1 MKNSKLNKR
10 LSRKDYLEVLSVK
23 DINKKVKEPIP
34 TKEKESEYNLV
45 LIIKSLN
52 SVINNIP
59 KNLISSNN
67 SRQELNYSD
76 IELYLKKFHSK
87 PYYKYKIFPLLEIL
101 ETIYIKTKKEKA
113 FLNSAKE
120 MNITINEEN
129 KIVDSQIDRLNYILI
144 SHYEKLLLLDNDVYD
159 IFFYLKDIFPYLY
172 DEYIHLLNYYLLIQ
186 LHTFNLL
193 GVKKLKESKKN
204 NGDKKKYNI
213 NVTKILFDIIYRTNN
228 LTLVEI
234 AFILFCQYY
243 LNFRDG
249 SFIFLPIDK
258 WVFLILKLLK
268 GEIYLFNEND
278 EERDYFSLGKIIHLK
293 YVIGETRRNKTRK
306 KILEQEFDNKSE
318 NNNDEKIENEDEL
331 KSPNSSKEFTFRERH
346 SFLPAHLCNL
356 DKYKDISSYLE
367 DKTYDSYPKEL
378 SLPRGPSEIF
388 LINLYK
394 YTQSEKEKMKKNKDY
409 CMQQKLEV
417 IQGALTIADKIL
429 KFNYDSKEY
438 SEYDE
443 KYFCTKL
450 LEEIMKLYLNNKDL
464 HIIKRCLNCFGSIM
478 NKYPYKAIDFVP
490 QIIKRL
496 VQNELIGEIE
506 HLVNHLNYVVQSC
519 NTVFQMAYDENNFE
533 LIKKINYIT
542 VNKDM
547 IDAFVFLN
555 PYIFKLKV
563 SKTNSNN
570 IKNSDKINTN
580 SQTLMTNYFIF
591 CSFFI
596 NNYLLL
602 NHGMM
607 TINMEIII
615 IDFVEKTSSDLVRK
629 YMIKIIAKINNKELL
644 NRIYNYL
651 FIDEN
656 KNLKLKTLLYVFRYV
671 SSEKHNKKN
680 LYLLIKFLEENNNNI
695 NKTSA
700 SKILDFLAKH
710 ITNKETK
717 FYFVDFHKDKNSK
730 KSITSEFGDEEKEYV
745 EIYDI
750 SHPKYNTKI
759 FNFIKNLFFFCINQN
774 KELDDISNIHKILS
788 ILCFNLVPIET
799 NNIYILLDFLVE
811 YLNTI
816 NQQINLQGHKI
827 WQNHFKQYL
836 EILNYINSY
845 ISIKNNKNKEAK
857 LKIDEN
863 YIQKLINSY
872 NKIILI
878 LFKLIPSNLSSREYE
893 SLNIIPVIYSYL
905 LTLENLSQL
914 NKKENNCN
922 IEKSS
927 KKENNVYIEL
937 LNILSKCLINNI
949 NNKPSKSQTLNSCNI
964 SLYYIFYYLK
974 NFSKKEY
981 FDSLYSIIIK
991 SLNID
996 EFKYDNNIIN
1006 PINFIL
1012 IKLCVKILYEE
1023 KDFITN
1029 EYNEYLS
1036 SFDKKYLFIQK
1047 LHTVIMEGLHND
1059 GNNAIINSNSSNN
1072 IEESNLSNK
1081 TILAE
1086 QSIDQKMQLI
1096 NKYLNFSPK
1105 SNFINI
1111 NMDNFSKKDENTEIK
1126 IEKYKETKDNVNC
1139 KYQKWLIFLD
1149 ILSKSKSKK
1158 SKNTIT
1164 NTNYDVLLNSS
1175 FSLTENR
1182 PIHFVSIIKSVELDK
1197 SNFQI
1202 FSNFFTILG
1211 NILVNENKV
1220 VFKKENIFENIIFS
1234 FNRNI
1239 LHNIVFVLIKKYFE
1253 EFDAHFSANFVIY
1266 IKPANLQ
1273 GIYFVKIRKTSDF
1286 KMKNNT
1292 CFKLLTQIDQDF
1304 NRIFSDF
1311 IILDTN
1317 DKNQIKY
1324 FYNLI
1329 EMMFNYSFLEE
1340 QISQ

>member
-10 LSRKDYLEVLSVK
+10 LSRKDYLETLSVK
-23 DINKKVKEPIP
+23 DINKKVKDPIS
-34 TKEKESEYNLV
+34 TKEKENEYNLV

-52 SVINNIP
+52 SIINNIP
-59 KNLISSNN
+59 KNSYNN

-101 ETIYIKTKKEKA
+101 EAIYIKTKKEKA

-144 SHYEKLLLLDNDVYD
+144 SHYEKLLLLDNEVYD
-159 IFFYLKDIFPYLY
+159 IFFYLKDIFSYLY
-172 DEYIHLLNYYLLIQ
+172 DEYKHLLDYYLLIQ

-193 GVKKLKESKKN
+193 GVKKLKENKKNN

-213 NVTKILFDIIYRTNN
+213 NITKILFDIIYRTNN
-228 LTLVEI
+228 LILVEI

-249 SFIFLPIDK
+249 SFIFLPIEK

-268 GEIYLFNEND
+268 GEIYLINENNED
-278 EERDYFSLGKIIHLK
+278 RDYFSLGKIIHLK
-293 YVIGETRRNKTRK
+293 YVMGEAGRNKERK
-306 KILEQEFDNKSE
+306 KVLEQEFDNKSE
-318 NNNDEKIENEDEL
+318 NNIEEKIENEDEL
-331 KSPNSSKEFTFRERH
+331 KSPNSSKEFTYSQRH
-346 SFLPAHLCNL
+346 SMLPVHLSNL

-367 DKTYDSYPKEL
+367 DKTYDSYSKEL

-409 CMQQKLEV
+409 ALQQKSEI

-429 KFNYDSKEY
+429 KFTYDSKEY

-450 LEEIMKLYLNNKDL
+450 LDEIMKLYLNNKDL

-506 HLVNHLNYVVQSC
+506 HLVNHLNYVLQSC
-519 NTVFQMAYDENNFE
+519 NNVFQMAYDENNFE
-533 LIKKINYIT
+533 LIKKINHIT

-563 SKTNSNN
+563 LKTNTN
-570 IKNSDKINTN
+570 KNSDKNNAN
-580 SQTLMTNYFIF
+580 SQSLVTNYFIF

-596 NNYLLL
+596 NNYLILT
-602 NHGMM
+602 HGMM
-607 TINMEIII
+607 TINMEIIV

-629 YMIKIIAKINNKELL
+629 YMIKIITKINNKELL
-644 NRIYNYL
+644 RRIYNYL
-651 FIDEN
+651 FIDDN

-680 LYLLIKFLEENNNNI
+680 LYLLIKFLEENNNI
-695 NKTSA
+695 NKTSS

-710 ITNKETK
+710 LINKETK
-717 FYFVDFHKDKNSK
+717 FYFVDFHKDKNMK
-730 KSITSEFGDEEKEYV
+730 KSITSEYGDEEKEYV

-750 SHPKYNTKI
+750 LHPKNNTKI

-774 KELDDISNIHKILS
+774 KEIDDISNIHKILS
-788 ILCFNLVPIET
+788 MLCFNLVPLEEK
-799 NNIYILLDFLVE
+799 NICILLDFLVE
-811 YLNTI
+811 YLNII

-836 EILNYINSY
+836 EILNYTNTY
-845 ISIKNNKNKEAK
+845 IKIKNSQNKEGN
-857 LKIDEN
+857 LDEN
-863 YIQKLINSY
+863 YLQKLINSY
-872 NKIILI
+872 NKIILV
-878 LFKLIPSNLSSREYE
+878 LFKLIPNNLSSRDYE
-893 SLNIIPVIYSYL
+893 ASNMIPVIYSYL
-905 LTLENLSQL
+905 LTLDNLSKL
-914 NKKENNCN
+914 HKKENNNN
-922 IEKSS
+922 IEKSN
-927 KKENNVYIEL
+927 KKEKENNVYNEL
-937 LNILSKCLINNI
+937 LNILSKCLVSNI
-949 NNKPSKSQTLNSCNI
+949 NSKSSKSQTLNSCNI

-981 FDSLYSIIIK
+981 FDALYNIIMK
-991 SLNID
+991 SLNIE
-996 EFKYDNNIIN
+996 EFKYENNIIN
-1006 PINFIL
+1006 PMNFVL

-1023 KDFITN
+1023 KDFIRN
-1029 EYNEYLS
+1029 EDKEYLS
-1036 SFDKKYLFIQK
+1036 SFDKKYQFIQR
-1047 LHTVIMEGLHND
+1047 LHVVIMEGLHND
-1059 GNNAIINSNSSNN
+1059 ENNAIINSNSLNN
-1072 IEESNLSNK
+1072 IEESNLSNSPN
-1081 TILAE
+1081 IAE
-1086 QSIDQKMQLI
+1086 QSIEQKIQLL
-1096 NKYLNFSPK
+1096 NKYLNFSSN

-1111 NMDNFSKKDENTEIK
+1111 NMENFSKKDENTDVK
-1126 IEKYKETKDNVNC
+1126 IEKYKETKDNIIC
-1139 KYQKWLIFLD
+1139 RYQKWLIFLD

-1158 SKNTIT
+1158 TKNTIT
-1164 NTNYDVLLNSS
+1164 NNNYDVLLNSS
-1175 FSLTENR
+1175 FSLSENR
-1182 PIHFVSIIKSVELDK
+1182 IIHFISIIKSVELDK
-1197 SNFQI
+1197 SSFQI

-1234 FNRNI
+1234 FNRNMI
-1239 LHNIVFVLIKKYFE
+1239 HNIVFVLIKKYFE
-1253 EFDAHFSANFVIY
+1253 EFDAHFSANFVLY
-1266 IKPANLQ
+1266 IKPANSQ
-1273 GIYFVKIRKTSDF
+1273 GIYFVKIRKMSDF

-1324 FYNLI
+1324 FYDLI

>member
-10 LSRKDYLEVLSVK
+10 LSRKDYLETLSVK
-23 DINKKVKEPIP
+23 DINKKVKDPIS
-34 TKEKESEYNLV
+34 TKEKENEYNLV

-52 SVINNIP
+52 SIINNIP
-59 KNLISSNN
+59 KNSYNN

-101 ETIYIKTKKEKA
+101 EAIYIKTKKEKA

-144 SHYEKLLLLDNDVYD
+144 SHYEKLLLLDNEVYD
-159 IFFYLKDIFPYLY
+159 IFFYLKDIFSYLY
-172 DEYIHLLNYYLLIQ
+172 DEYKHLLDYYLLIQ

-193 GVKKLKESKKN
+193 GVKKLKENKKNN

-213 NVTKILFDIIYRTNN
+213 NITKILFDIIYRTNN
-228 LTLVEI
+228 LILVEI

-249 SFIFLPIDK
+249 SFIFLPIEK

-268 GEIYLFNEND
+268 GEIYLINENNED
-278 EERDYFSLGKIIHLK
+278 RDYFSLGKIIHLK
-293 YVIGETRRNKTRK
+293 YVMGEAGRNKERK
-306 KILEQEFDNKSE
+306 KVLEQEFDNKSE
-318 NNNDEKIENEDEL
+318 NNIEEKIENEDEL
-331 KSPNSSKEFTFRERH
+331 KSPNSSKEFTYSQRH
-346 SFLPAHLCNL
+346 SMLPVHLSNL

-367 DKTYDSYPKEL
+367 DKTYDSYSKEL

-409 CMQQKLEV
+409 ALQQKSEI

-429 KFNYDSKEY
+429 KFTYDSKEY

-450 LEEIMKLYLNNKDL
+450 LDEIMKLYLNNKDL

-506 HLVNHLNYVVQSC
+506 HLVNHLNYVLQSC
-519 NTVFQMAYDENNFE
+519 NNVFQMAYDENNFE
-533 LIKKINYIT
+533 LIKKINHIT

-563 SKTNSNN
+563 LKTNTN
-570 IKNSDKINTN
+570 KNSDKNNAN
-580 SQTLMTNYFIF
+580 SQSLVTNYFIF

-596 NNYLLL
+596 NNYLILT
-602 NHGMM
+602 HGMM
-607 TINMEIII
+607 TINMEIIV

-629 YMIKIIAKINNKELL
+629 YMIKIITKINNKELL
-644 NRIYNYL
+644 RRIYNYL
-651 FIDEN
+651 FIDDN

-680 LYLLIKFLEENNNNI
+680 LYLLIKFLEENNNI
-695 NKTSA
+695 NKTSS

-710 ITNKETK
+710 LINKETK
-717 FYFVDFHKDKNSK
+717 FYFVDFHKDKNMK
-730 KSITSEFGDEEKEYV
+730 KSITSEYGDEEKEYV

-750 SHPKYNTKI
+750 LHPKNNTKI

-774 KELDDISNIHKILS
+774 KEIDDISNIHKILS
-788 ILCFNLVPIET
+788 MLCFNLVPLEEK
-799 NNIYILLDFLVE
+799 NICILLDFLVE
-811 YLNTI
+811 YLNII

-836 EILNYINSY
+836 EILNYTNTY
-845 ISIKNNKNKEAK
+845 IKIKNSQNKEGN
-857 LKIDEN
+857 LDEN
-863 YIQKLINSY
+863 YLQKLINSY
-872 NKIILI
+872 NKIILV
-878 LFKLIPSNLSSREYE
+878 LFKLIPNNLSSRDYE
-893 SLNIIPVIYSYL
+893 ASNMIPVIYSYL
-905 LTLENLSQL
+905 LTLDNLSKL
-914 NKKENNCN
+914 HKKENNNN
-922 IEKSS
+922 IEKSN
-927 KKENNVYIEL
+927 KKEKENNVYNEL
-937 LNILSKCLINNI
+937 LNILSKCLVSNI
-949 NNKPSKSQTLNSCNI
+949 NSKSSKSQTLNSCNI

-981 FDSLYSIIIK
+981 FDALYNIIMK
-991 SLNID
+991 SLNIE
-996 EFKYDNNIIN
+996 EFKYENNIIN
-1006 PINFIL
+1006 PMNFVL

-1023 KDFITN
+1023 KDFIRN
-1029 EYNEYLS
+1029 EDKEYLS
-1036 SFDKKYLFIQK
+1036 SFDKKYQFIQR
-1047 LHTVIMEGLHND
+1047 LHVVIMEGLHND
-1059 GNNAIINSNSSNN
+1059 ENNAIINSNSLNN
-1072 IEESNLSNK
+1072 IEESNLSNSPN
-1081 TILAE
+1081 IAE
-1086 QSIDQKMQLI
+1086 QSIEQKIQLI
-1096 NKYLNFSPK
+1096 NKYLNFSSN

-1111 NMDNFSKKDENTEIK
+1111 NMENFSKKDENTDVK
-1126 IEKYKETKDNVNC
+1126 IEKYKETKDNIIC
-1139 KYQKWLIFLD
+1139 RYQKWLIFLD

-1158 SKNTIT
+1158 TKNTIT
-1164 NTNYDVLLNSS
+1164 NNNYDVLLNSS
-1175 FSLTENR
+1175 FSLSENR
-1182 PIHFVSIIKSVELDK
+1182 IIHFISIIKSVELDK
-1197 SNFQI
+1197 SSFQI

-1234 FNRNI
+1234 FNRNMI
-1239 LHNIVFVLIKKYFE
+1239 HNIVFVLIKKYFE
-1253 EFDAHFSANFVIY
+1253 EFDAHFSANFVLY
-1266 IKPANLQ
+1266 IKPANSQ
-1273 GIYFVKIRKTSDF
+1273 GIYFVKIRKMSDF

-1324 FYNLI
+1324 FYDLI

>member
-10 LSRKDYLEVLSVK
+10 LSRKDYLETLSVK
-23 DINKKVKEPIP
+23 DINKKVKDPIS
-34 TKEKESEYNLV
+34 TKEKENEYNLV

-52 SVINNIP
+52 SIINNIP
-59 KNLISSNN
+59 KNSYNN

-101 ETIYIKTKKEKA
+101 EAIYIKTKKEKA

-144 SHYEKLLLLDNDVYD
+144 SHYEKLLLLDNEVYD
-159 IFFYLKDIFPYLY
+159 IFFYLKDIFSYLY
-172 DEYIHLLNYYLLIQ
+172 DEYKHLLDYYLLIQ

-193 GVKKLKESKKN
+193 GVKKLKENKKNN

-213 NVTKILFDIIYRTNN
+213 NITKILFDIIYRTNN
-228 LTLVEI
+228 LILVEI

-249 SFIFLPIDK
+249 SFIFLPIEK

-268 GEIYLFNEND
+268 GEIYLINENNED
-278 EERDYFSLGKIIHLK
+278 RDYFSLGKIIHLK
-293 YVIGETRRNKTRK
+293 YVMGEAGRNKERK
-306 KILEQEFDNKSE
+306 KVLEQEFDNKSE
-318 NNNDEKIENEDEL
+318 NNIEEKIENEDEL
-331 KSPNSSKEFTFRERH
+331 KSPNSSKEFTYSQRH
-346 SFLPAHLCNL
+346 SMLPVHLSNL

-367 DKTYDSYPKEL
+367 DKTYDSYSKEL

-409 CMQQKLEV
+409 ALQQKSEI

-429 KFNYDSKEY
+429 KFTYDSKEY

-450 LEEIMKLYLNNKDL
+450 LDEIMKLYLNNKDL

-506 HLVNHLNYVVQSC
+506 HLVNHLNYVLQSC
-519 NTVFQMAYDENNFE
+519 NNVFQMVYDENNFE
-533 LIKKINYIT
+533 LIKKINHIT

-563 SKTNSNN
+563 LKTNTN
-570 IKNSDKINTN
+570 KNSDKNNAN
-580 SQTLMTNYFIF
+580 SQSLVTNYFIF

-596 NNYLLL
+596 NNYLILT
-602 NHGMM
+602 HGMM
-607 TINMEIII
+607 TINMEIIV

-629 YMIKIIAKINNKELL
+629 YMIKIITKINNKELL
-644 NRIYNYL
+644 RRIYNYL
-651 FIDEN
+651 FIDDN

-680 LYLLIKFLEENNNNI
+680 LYLLIKFLEENNNI
-695 NKTSA
+695 NKTSS

-710 ITNKETK
+710 LINKETK
-717 FYFVDFHKDKNSK
+717 FYFVDFHKDKNMK
-730 KSITSEFGDEEKEYV
+730 KSITSEYGDEEKEYV

-750 SHPKYNTKI
+750 LHPKNNTKI

-774 KELDDISNIHKILS
+774 KEIDDISNIHKILS
-788 ILCFNLVPIET
+788 MLCFNLVPLEEK
-799 NNIYILLDFLVE
+799 NICILLDFLVE
-811 YLNTI
+811 YLNII

-836 EILNYINSY
+836 EILNYTNTY
-845 ISIKNNKNKEAK
+845 IKIKNSQNKEGN
-857 LKIDEN
+857 LDEN
-863 YIQKLINSY
+863 YLQKLINSY
-872 NKIILI
+872 NKIILV
-878 LFKLIPSNLSSREYE
+878 LFKLIPNNLSSRDYE
-893 SLNIIPVIYSYL
+893 ASNMIPVIYSYL
-905 LTLENLSQL
+905 LTLDNLSKL
-914 NKKENNCN
+914 HKKENNNN
-922 IEKSS
+922 IEKSN
-927 KKENNVYIEL
+927 KKEKENNVYNEL
-937 LNILSKCLINNI
+937 LNILSKCLVSNI
-949 NNKPSKSQTLNSCNI
+949 NSKSSKSQTLNSCNI

-981 FDSLYSIIIK
+981 FDALYNIIMK
-991 SLNID
+991 SLNIE
-996 EFKYDNNIIN
+996 EFKYENNIIN
-1006 PINFIL
+1006 PMNFVL

-1023 KDFITN
+1023 KDFIRN
-1029 EYNEYLS
+1029 EDKEYLS
-1036 SFDKKYLFIQK
+1036 SFDKKYQFIQR
-1047 LHTVIMEGLHND
+1047 LHVVIMEGLHND
-1059 GNNAIINSNSSNN
+1059 ENNAIINSNSLNN
-1072 IEESNLSNK
+1072 IEESNLSNSPN
-1081 TILAE
+1081 IAE
-1086 QSIDQKMQLI
+1086 QSIEQKIQLI
-1096 NKYLNFSPK
+1096 NKYLNFSSN

-1111 NMDNFSKKDENTEIK
+1111 NMENFSKKDENTDVK
-1126 IEKYKETKDNVNC
+1126 IEKYKETKDNIIC
-1139 KYQKWLIFLD
+1139 RYQKWLIFLD

-1158 SKNTIT
+1158 TKNTIT
-1164 NTNYDVLLNSS
+1164 NNNYDVLLNSS
-1175 FSLTENR
+1175 FSLSENR
-1182 PIHFVSIIKSVELDK
+1182 IIHFISIIKSVELDK
-1197 SNFQI
+1197 SSFQI

-1234 FNRNI
+1234 FNRNMI
-1239 LHNIVFVLIKKYFE
+1239 HNIVFVLIKKYFE
-1253 EFDAHFSANFVIY
+1253 EFDAHFSANFVLY
-1266 IKPANLQ
+1266 IKPANSQ
-1273 GIYFVKIRKTSDF
+1273 GIYFVKIRKMSDF

-1324 FYNLI
+1324 FYDLI

>member
-10 LSRKDYLEVLSVK
+10 LSRKDYLETLSVK
-23 DINKKVKEPIP
+23 DINKKVKDPIS
-34 TKEKESEYNLV
+34 TKEKENEYNLV

-52 SVINNIP
+52 SIINNIP
-59 KNLISSNN
+59 KNSYNN

-101 ETIYIKTKKEKA
+101 EAIYIKTKKEKA

-144 SHYEKLLLLDNDVYD
+144 SHYEKLLLLDNEVYD
-159 IFFYLKDIFPYLY
+159 IFFYLKDIFSYLY
-172 DEYIHLLNYYLLIQ
+172 DEYKHLLDYYLLIQ

-193 GVKKLKESKKN
+193 GVKKLKENKKNN

-213 NVTKILFDIIYRTNN
+213 NITKILFDIIYRTNN
-228 LTLVEI
+228 LILVEI

-249 SFIFLPIDK
+249 SFIFLPIEK

-268 GEIYLFNEND
+268 GEIYLINENNED
-278 EERDYFSLGKIIHLK
+278 RDYFSLGKIIHLK
-293 YVIGETRRNKTRK
+293 YVMGEAGRNKARK
-306 KILEQEFDNKSE
+306 KVLEQEFDNKSE
-318 NNNDEKIENEDEL
+318 NNIEEKIENEDEL
-331 KSPNSSKEFTFRERH
+331 KSPNSSKEFTYSQRH
-346 SFLPAHLCNL
+346 SMLPVHLSNL

-409 CMQQKLEV
+409 VLQQKSEI

-429 KFNYDSKEY
+429 KFTYDPKEY

-450 LEEIMKLYLNNKDL
+450 LDEIMKLYLNNKDL
-464 HIIKRCLNCFGSIM
+464 HIVKRCLNCFGSIM

-506 HLVNHLNYVVQSC
+506 HLVNHLNYVLQSC
-519 NTVFQMAYDENNFE
+519 NNVFQMAYDENNFE
-533 LIKKINYIT
+533 LIKKINHIT

-563 SKTNSNN
+563 LKTNTN
-570 IKNSDKINTN
+570 KNSDKNNAN
-580 SQTLMTNYFIF
+580 SQSLVTNYFIF

-596 NNYLLL
+596 NNYLILT
-602 NHGMM
+602 HGMM
-607 TINMEIII
+607 TINMEIIV

-629 YMIKIIAKINNKELL
+629 YMIKIITKINNKELL
-644 NRIYNYL
+644 RRIYNYL

-671 SSEKHNKKN
+671 SSQKHNKKN
-680 LYLLIKFLEENNNNI
+680 LYLLIKFLEENNNI
-695 NKTSA
+695 NKTSS

-710 ITNKETK
+710 LTNKETK
-717 FYFVDFHKDKNSK
+717 FYFVDFHKDKNMK
-730 KSITSEFGDEEKEYV
+730 KSITSEYGDEEKEYV

-750 SHPKYNTKI
+750 LHPKNNTKI

-774 KELDDISNIHKILS
+774 KEIDDISNIHKILS
-788 ILCFNLVPIET
+788 MLCFNLVPLEEK
-799 NNIYILLDFLVE
+799 NIYILLDFLVE
-811 YLNTI
+811 YLNII

-836 EILNYINSY
+836 EILNYTNSY
-845 ISIKNNKNKEAK
+845 IKIKNSKSKEGN
-857 LKIDEN
+857 LDEN
-863 YIQKLINSY
+863 YLQKIINSY
-872 NKIILI
+872 NKIILV
-878 LFKLIPSNLSSREYE
+878 LFKLIPNNLSSKDYE
-893 SLNIIPVIYSYL
+893 ASNMIPVIYSYL
-905 LTLENLSQL
+905 LTLDNLSQL
-914 NKKENNCN
+914 HKKENNNN
-922 IEKSS
+922 IEKSN
-927 KKENNVYIEL
+927 KKEKENNVYNEI
-937 LNILSKCLINNI
+937 LNILSKCLVSNI
-949 NNKPSKSQTLNSCNI
+949 NNKSSKSQTLNSYNI

-981 FDSLYSIIIK
+981 FDALYNIIIK

-996 EFKYDNNIIN
+996 EFKYENNIIN

-1023 KDFITN
+1023 KDFIRN
-1029 EYNEYLS
+1029 EDNEYLS
-1036 SFDKKYLFIQK
+1036 SFDKKYQFIQR
-1047 LHTVIMEGLHND
+1047 LHAVIMEGLHND
-1059 GNNAIINSNSSNN
+1059 ENNAIIDSNSLNN

-1081 TILAE
+1081 PNIIE
-1086 QSIDQKMQLI
+1086 QSIEHKMQLI
-1096 NKYLNFSPK
+1096 NKYLNFSSN

-1111 NMDNFSKKDENTEIK
+1111 NMENFSKKDENTDVK
-1126 IEKYKETKDNVNC
+1126 IEKYKETKDNIIC
-1139 KYQKWLIFLD
+1139 RYQKWLIFLD

-1158 SKNTIT
+1158 TKNTIT
-1164 NTNYDVLLNSS
+1164 NNNYDVLLNSS
-1175 FSLTENR
+1175 FSLSENR
-1182 PIHFVSIIKSVELDK
+1182 IIHFISIIKSVELDK
-1197 SNFQI
+1197 SSFQI

-1234 FNRNI
+1234 FNRNMI
-1239 LHNIVFVLIKKYFE
+1239 HNIVFVLIKKYFE
-1253 EFDAHFSANFVIY
+1253 EFDAHFSANFVLY

-1273 GIYFVKIRKTSDF
+1273 GIYFVKIRKMSDF

-1324 FYNLI
+1324 FYDLI

>member
-1 MKNSKLNKR
+1 MKNSKINKR
-10 LSRKDYLEVLSVK
+10 LSRKDFLEILSVK

-34 TKEKESEYNLV
+34 SKEKESEYNLV

-52 SVINNIP
+52 SVINNNP
-59 KNLISSNN
+59 KNLMSNNN

-76 IELYLKKFHSK
+76 IELYLKKFRSK

-113 FLNSAKE
+113 FLNAAKE

-144 SHYEKLLLLDNDVYD
+144 SQYEKLLKLDNEVYD
-159 IFFYLKDIFPYLY
+159 IFFYLKDIFSYLY
-172 DEYIHLLNYYLLIQ
+172 DEYKHLLDYYLLIQ

-193 GVKKLKESKKN
+193 GVKKLKENKKNN

-213 NVTKILFDIIYRTNN
+213 NVTKILFDVIYRTND

-243 LNFRDG
+243 LNFRDS

-268 GEIYLFNEND
+268 GEIYLFNENN
-278 EERDYFSLGKIIHLK
+278 EERDYFSIGKIIHLK
-293 YVIGETRRNKTRK
+293 YFLGEIRRNKKRK
-306 KILEQEFDNKSE
+306 NNLEQEFDNKSE
-318 NNNDEKIENEDEL
+318 NNNEEKVENEDEF
-331 KSPNSSKEFTFRERH
+331 KSPNSSKEFTVNKRN
-346 SFLPAHLCNL
+346 SFFPLNL
-356 DKYKDISSYLE
+356 YMFDKYNNISSYLE

-378 SLPRGPSEIF
+378 SLQRGPSETF
-388 LINLYK
+388 LINLFK
-394 YTQSEKEKMKKNKDY
+394 YAQSEKEKMKKSKDY
-409 CMQQKLEV
+409 YIQQKLEI

-443 KYFCTKL
+443 IYFCTKL

-478 NKYPYKAIDFVP
+478 LKYPYKVIDFVP

-506 HLVNHLNYVVQSC
+506 HLVNHLNYALQSC
-519 NTVFQMAYDENNFE
+519 NTVLQIAYDENNFE
-533 LIKKINYIT
+533 LIKKINNIT

-555 PYIFKLKV
+555 PYIFKLKAF
-563 SKTNSNN
+563 KTNNN
-570 IKNSDKINTN
+570 KNSDKINAI
-580 SQTLMTNYFIF
+580 SQSLMTNYFIF

-629 YMIKIIAKINNKELL
+629 YMIKIITKINNKELL
-644 NRIYNYL
+644 RRIYNYL

-680 LYLLIKFLEENNNNI
+680 LYLLIKFLEENNNSI

-710 ITNKETK
+710 ISNKETK
-717 FYFVDFHKDKNSK
+717 FYFVDFQKDKIMK
-730 KSITSEFGDEEKEYV
+730 KSVSSEFGDEEKEYV

-750 SHPKYNTKI
+750 SHPKSNTKI
-759 FNFIKNLFFFCINQN
+759 FNFIINLFFFCINQN
-774 KELDDISNIHKILS
+774 KELDDISNIHKMLS
-788 ILCFNLVPIET
+788 MLCFNLVPIET
-799 NNIYILLDFLVE
+799 NNIYILLDFLAE

-827 WQNHFKQYL
+827 WQNHFKQLL
-836 EILNYINSY
+836 EILNYTNSY
-845 ISIKNNKNKEAK
+845 INIKNRKNNEGK
-857 LKIDEN
+857 LDEN

-878 LFKLIPSNLSSREYE
+878 LFKLIPNNLSSRDYE
-893 SLNIIPVIYSYL
+893 SINIIPVIYSYL
-905 LTLENLSQL
+905 LTLENLNQL
-914 NKKENNCN
+914 TKKENNVN
-922 IEKSS
+922 NEKSN
-927 KKENNVYIEL
+927 KKETNVYIEL
-937 LNILSKCLINNI
+937 LNILSKCLVNNI
-949 NNKPSKSQTLNSCNI
+949 NNKSSKSQTLNSCNI

-974 NFSKKEY
+974 NFSQKEY
-981 FDSLYSIIIK
+981 FDALYSIIIK

-996 EFKYDNNIIN
+996 EFKYENNIIN

-1012 IKLCVKILYEE
+1012 VKLCVRILYEE
-1023 KDFITN
+1023 KDFIAN
-1029 EYNEYLS
+1029 EDNEYLS
-1036 SFDKKYLFIQK
+1036 SFDKKYQFIQR
-1047 LHTVIMEGLHND
+1047 LHAVIMEGLKND
-1059 GNNAIINSNSSNN
+1059 DNNAIINSNSLNN
-1072 IEESNLSNK
+1072 IEESNLSNSIK
-1081 TILAE
+1081 ITE
-1086 QSIDQKMQLI
+1086 QSIEQKIELI
-1096 NKYLNFSPK
+1096 SKYLNFSSN

-1111 NMDNFSKKDENTEIK
+1111 NMNNFSKKDENTEIK
-1126 IEKYKETKDNVNC
+1126 IEKYKETKDNIIC
-1139 KYQKWLIFLD
+1139 RYQKWLIFLD

-1158 SKNTIT
+1158 AKNNIT
-1164 NTNYDVLLNSS
+1164 NNNYDVLLNSS
-1175 FSLTENR
+1175 FSLSENK
-1182 PIHFVSIIKSVELDK
+1182 PIHFISIIKSVELDK

-1211 NILVNENKV
+1211 NVLVNENKV
-1220 VFKKENIFENIIFS
+1220 VLKKENIFENIIFS
-1234 FNRNI
+1234 FNRNM
-1239 LHNIVFVLIKKYFE
+1239 LYNIVFVLIKKYFE

-1273 GIYFVKIRKTSDF
+1273 GIYFVKIHKSSDF

-1304 NRIFSDF
+1304 NKIFSDF

-1317 DKNQIKY
+1317 DKFQIKY

-1329 EMMFNYSFLEE
+1329 EMMLNYSFLEE